1 LIIAIL
7 GNVVPFN
14 LISWSEVYVDSLVA
28 STLIGTMPIFTF
40 LLSLYFFKTKTQ
52 KNNVYLGIALGF
64 LGMYIFINPDESI
77 SNNKH
82 IFFSLLIIVSSMFY
96 AFSAN
101 WVKTLK
107 NQSSIELAFCSIA
120 VATIICIPTIFI
132 YFLSQNDPINL
143 IFSKITFSSMISA
156 TILGILCT
164 GLAITVF
171 FKLIETENAVF
182 ASQSNYLIPCFG
194 FLWSYIFMD
203 ERLTINLFV
212 GLTMIVYGAFLVN
225 KKV

>member
-1 LIIAIL
+1 
-7 GNVVPFN
+7 
-14 LISWSEVYVDSLVA
+14 
-28 STLIGTMPIFTF
+28 
-40 LLSLYFFKTKTQ
+40 
-52 KNNVYLGIALGF
+52 
-64 LGMYIFINPDESI
+64 MYIFINPDESI

-82 IFFSLLIIVSSMFY
+82 IFFSLLIILSSMFY

-203 ERLTINLFV
+203 ERLTVNLFV